1 MKCVEVRDHFKIGQ
15 PQIIINFWYSEDPVI
30 VTEESEWEAT
40 KIESKD
46 GGTEGTP
53 LQGVIQALEV
63 QLKNSQKN
71 LLDIEH
77 QTSLRRC
84 LLNRSLA
91 ALRENLKCQSLPTH
105 VVRPN
110 LLLRKKQLALLSLF
124 A

>member
-1 MKCVEVRDHFKIGQ
+1 MKCVEVRDHFNIGQ
-15 PQIIINFWYSEDPVI
+15 PQIIINFWYSEEPVI

-40 KIESKD
+40 KIESKE

-91 ALRENLKCQSLPTH
+91 TLKENLKCQSLSTH
-105 VVRPN
+105 VVGPN
-110 LLLRKKQLALLSLF
+110 LLLTNNK
-124 A
+124 